1 MKNMLTPWIVASFS
15 TSYTLACD
23 ERNYSGERT
32 YACLKL
38 GPRRS
43 ALFTYVGYHAPLSGW
58 EEGAGRREADLY
70 LPIAEVGG
78 EVLGPC
84 DQRVLSPWNWGYC
97 SSSEHISSS

>member
-1 MKNMLTPWIVASFS
+1 MLTLLLIASFS
-15 TSYTLACD
+15 TSYTLPCD
-23 ERNYSGERT
+23 ERNNSGERT
-32 YACLKL
+32 YECLKL

-78 EVLGPC
+78 EVVGPC